1 MYSIFFWPE
10 GCWMHRSASKM
21 WVTRCHASTNM
32 LRRLLDFSEWV
43 DLFFSIASRLY
54 LVCSLLGFK
63 SSPRQIFASGI
74 ADPSKT
80 TDRGTG
86 CTCTVLLIVPGSCG
100 DHCSRQFSDSPR
112 CKHKKRVATKGRC
125 QWGGVWKWDECT
137 IPAEF
142 HKISKWWW
150 LQKLRSNLK
159 GLSLHVMFWSGVEKY
174 IITPGQG
181 SVGLNYIKRY
191 KRSPTSKSSFS
202 GSLGVSGDW
211 WDSYANSLKKI
222 LLNKWFGTFRRSVPS
237 SENKVMNLHFYF
249 LVWRKPQLHSG

>member
-1 MYSIFFWPE
+1 MGGLS
-10 GCWMHRSASKM
+10 
-21 WVTRCHASTNM
+21 
-32 LRRLLDFSEWV
+32 
-43 DLFFSIASRLY
+43 FSIASRLY

-80 TDRGTG
+80 TDHGTG
-86 CTCTVLLIVPGSCG
+86 CTCTVLLIVPAGSCG

-112 CKHKKRVATKGRC
+112 CKHKKRVVTKARC
-125 QWGGVWKWDECT
+125 QWGACENGMKCT
-137 IPAEF
+137 VPAEF
-142 HKISKWWW
+142 HRISKWWW

-159 GLSLHVMFWSGVEKY
+159 GLLPSCHVLKWCRGISSLLVKDFES
-174 IITPGQG
+174 I
-181 SVGLNYIKRY
+181 GLNYIKRY
-191 KRSPTSKSSFS
+191 KRPPTSKSSFS

-249 LVWRKPQLHSG
+249 LVWRKPQLHSGQPKLWQRRSMEHRAFEDVLLH